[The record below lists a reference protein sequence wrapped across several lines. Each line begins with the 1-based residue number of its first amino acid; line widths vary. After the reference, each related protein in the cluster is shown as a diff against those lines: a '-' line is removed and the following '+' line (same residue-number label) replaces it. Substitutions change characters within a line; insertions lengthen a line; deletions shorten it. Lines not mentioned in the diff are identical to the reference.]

1 MKNFRIIPVLDLL
14 NSTAV
19 HAIKGERAKYKPLK
33 PIFINSSNPIK
44 ISKVLLESFK
54 FEEIYIADLNSIMLN
69 GSNLNQI
76 KQIINQT
83 KAKILLDPGIRDKE
97 NIVQIFNIPI
107 NKLIL
112 GIETI
117 NNLDLIKKALDI
129 YGPKNILI
137 SIDMYDKR
145 VLSPIKE
152 FKNGNPMD
160 LTKVLGDL
168 GVKDIILLDLYRV
181 GQKMGGIPPI
191 YIKIKNQFKGNILVG
206 GGIKNI
212 QDIVDY
218 KNHKFSGVLIGTAL
232 YDGTLSKNQ
241 IEKMN

>member
-206 GGIKNI
+206 
-212 QDIVDY
+212 
-218 KNHKFSGVLIGTAL
+218 IGTAL

>member
-206 GGIKNI
+206 
-212 QDIVDY
+212 
-218 KNHKFSGVLIGTAL
+218 
-232 YDGTLSKNQ
+232 
-241 IEKMN
+241 